1 MQSIARAVIH
11 CLIFFTG
18 VVGIALPSQ
27 AQATP
32 EVARGLTWLTAQVQ
46 ANGSLLG
53 EPQSIATSLQNRTEV
68 AFTLKLLATTP
79 ASLLT
84 AITADTEDNTEYLS
98 RKAISLAAN
107 GADASNCVTT
117 LLSRQNPDNGFG
129 AASDFTSNPIDTAW
143 TVLALAQ
150 SNKGTSDAA
159 VRARAYLVNLLGPDG
174 GMLSPIDANRVHVSA
189 LTLLALQTTTDGAT
203 ATAARTLTSW
213 LLLQQDADGGWLHD
227 TYGTAITFAAVS
239 PLTADVTVRTNAR
252 NFLLAKQANEGSW
265 GGDPFLTA
273 LVLRALSVQY
283 TAPSTTAGMV
293 KGLVVDQSSN
303 APLSGTTVTFTGPQN
318 KVVTT
323 DTSGVFSVSSLTAG
337 SYGVVYSRSGYNN
350 ATGSVVVN
358 SGQTSD
364 LGTVKLLQL
373 ATTGILRGQV
383 MSATTSL
390 PMAGVNIA
398 ISGAASGNKV
408 TDADGRYEV
417 VGLAPGASTVTASFA
432 GYQTATGSGTVVAGQ
447 TLVFSPTLYANG
459 QIPGTSIHY
468 LGKVVSAGSNTPLA
482 GVSIQVTGTAGT
494 STATTTAA
502 GQFDVAM
509 AAGSYQA
516 TYNLA
521 GYTSV
526 TQSFVGSGGATV
538 DAGVIALAPNRTAS
552 SIKGKVFN
560 PSSVGIAGATVQI
573 VGGTQIATT
582 AADGS
587 YSIGNLTGTSFVL
600 RASATGFNSQSI
612 NLQVSQPTDIQ
623 QDFTLA
629 AQSSGTF
636 VIGNMVVTPP
646 TVGRATD
653 VTATTTITNTSA
665 SDDSV
670 SVQLQVIDQT
680 QKVIGRG
687 TVYDAGGNLIGQLM
701 IPAGQQQTVRLVW
714 NSAQYPAGNYT
725 LDARLLKPGSI
736 TMALP
741 QGVLLTERTAGV
753 AVTAQA
759 HFTGSIAANPPVLQA
774 GTNTAIKFSAAIQ
787 NDGNTD
793 FVAQTLTL
801 SAIDTRDGSIAH
813 TDQVPVPA
821 MAVNALQTLTFPD
834 WTPAAGGSYRLE
846 LTAADAALGKVI
858 GTLYIG
864 DAASAAYTIDKLVV
878 PSGTQA
884 VRATIKVT
892 GQDVT
897 SGSISDPLAP
907 LVKAA
912 VQKASQ
918 FNYITAATE
927 TVGDRCT
934 RCHVQAQALVSGEL
948 TRKLINYDSF
958 ASYRE
963 IILNSLTTHQQADG
977 AIDGHTSL
985 GSFKHDQSEFAIWA
999 LNTWHNASEIAS
1011 TIAKLSKF
1019 LVDSQNSDGT
1029 WSADYSGWWTAS
1041 VPHASLNIK
1050 GLTDAA
1056 KTISGLA
1063 PGSAR
1068 NYTLTAVSNVGIN
1081 GPYNLAS
1088 DQAGNVYA
1096 SNYNA
1101 GTVQMIKPDST
1112 SQSFMTGLPNTT
1124 GVAFANNGTVY
1135 ASTSAGLYR
1144 RNPDGTGTQIS
1155 SRSGSGL
1162 AIGPDGNIYMASYWD
1177 NRIYRFTPAGAES
1190 IYVDGGA
1197 LGNPWG
1203 ITFTPAGDLLVA
1215 NYGKQN
1221 IVRYHPDLTNDVP
1234 VGWTNSG
1241 VRNIQ
1246 VINNGWLVTTD
1257 LGLHFYNTEWHGERL
1272 LYTAMGGVTQT
1283 PDGNVYVGNVGDNT
1297 VSKLTSTPI
1306 DTAALLTGMDSAI
1319 SKTTTWLM
1327 QDGNTDANNNLL
1339 LAQRLIGLNAAKLY
1353 YVQKSNPLADA
1364 LQAKMVTVA
1373 DQLRS
1378 RVGVDGGWGY
1388 VNGNTSDSMV
1398 TAQVGVALDSLNPSA
1413 TDPIVQNAVRLLLGR
1428 QRADGTWYSENGI
1441 MSTPLAATTWV
1452 SIWLPIVLDRLGGV
1466 DTDLNVTFPANV
1478 KMTNPDLAPTS
1489 TTVNSDGTTTNIWK
1503 LTGVTSAARTVN
1515 YDLSL
1520 VDMVLNEVRPVST
1533 DAHLTFH
1540 NSFTN
1545 GVVNSPIDVPRVT
1558 ASGFLGLGVTTDK
1571 PSYPA
1576 DTAVNIVGQVNN
1588 TGATLLSGSV
1598 KFEIYA
1604 PDNKLVATVG
1614 SMPFS
1619 GLAAGGTVSVP
1630 VAWNTAKTLAGAD
1643 YYVLG
1648 SLYDSNNSFVGS
1660 AKAKFAI
1667 QSNQAQVDSARITS
1681 DRVSY
1686 TAAQTVQLTALV
1698 TNLTANTVQSN
1709 LVARTTVLSS
1719 GGQSVF
1725 SQSETIAQ
1733 LAAGGLRQYTYNLVA
1748 SNLTPGVYNTQL
1760 QLLDPQSAVLA
1771 QSAGSFTVQSGDQ
1784 SGVGLSGTLQAN
1796 PTSTVVGSTVTF
1808 SATALNQGNA
1818 DLTNVPLTV
1827 SVVDPG
1833 SQKLIAS
1840 WPYTAS
1846 IARSKSFAIATTWK
1860 ATGSAPTTTY
1870 VVVLSAT
1877 IGSKSLTLASTN
1889 LVVTAPSVKLDV
1901 SQRTL
1906 RQGRLLVLLTCR
1918 NGEDHYSEQH
1928 GNDVRDNGRGD
1939 DDDHCNNTRA
1949 TFLNNLLTNA
1959 GIPHF
1964 VTSNV
1969 TDFTYAMRS
1978 GQFNIYWL
1986 AGGADKLADG
1996 IALEVREAVNRGDG
2010 LLLDGIHDDC
2020 DNLLNEVVGMQYR
2033 GQLQA
2038 VNQPIVFTMAPLT
2051 GKTLQTTGRALKLR
2065 LGSGALVAKFPGGL
2079 ACHDCDDDDERRGS
2093 SQTDNTAI
2101 AGYVYGRGKGVVMA
2115 FDLIGSIQNHA
2126 SDPNWVT
2133 AVQLAFDFLTPDA
2146 PATFT
2151 SGAYAAVR
2159 TTTTNQGVA
2168 TDLNVTQTLPAG
2180 AKAVVGEPSALVSTN
2195 GLQAQWNFNL
2205 PAGQSKDLTLYLR
2218 LPTSTGSYTLGTA
2231 VSSVSNGVNSL
2242 YGSYS
2247 LALQVTA
2254 ASDPFVTS
2262 KMIAD
2267 LKALSLSS
2275 SRDRQNRDQTVR
2287 ALQDAVTQSR
2297 PDRAITNLL
2306 DAVDQLNSITGK
2318 DVSAYRL
2325 QIDGWLQELALKW
2338 QAAQPVR
2345 NIH

>member
-1 MQSIARAVIH
+1 MQSIARAFIH
-11 CLIFFTG
+11 CLVFLTG

-32 EVARGLTWLTAQVQ
+32 EVTRGLTWLTAQVQ

-53 EPQSIATSLQNRTEV
+53 EPQSIATSLQNRTE
-68 AFTLKLLATTP
+68 AAYTFKLLATTP
-79 ASLLT
+79 ARLLT
-84 AITADTEDNTEYLS
+84 AIAADTDDNTEYLS
-98 RKAISLAAN
+98 RKAISLAVN
-107 GADASNCVTT
+107 GVDASAHIIT
-117 LLSRQNPDNGFG
+117 LLSRQNPDSGFG
-129 AASDFTSNPIDTAW
+129 AASDFTSNPVDTAW

-150 SNKGTSDAA
+150 SNNGASDAA
-159 VRARAYLVNLLGPDG
+159 VRARAYLVSLLGPDG

-239 PLTADVTVRTNAR
+239 PLTADVTVRTNVR
-252 NFLLAKQANEGSW
+252 NYLFAKQATDGSW
-265 GGDPFLTA
+265 GEDPFLTA

-283 TAPSTTAGMV
+283 TAPSTTTGMV
-293 KGLVVDQSSN
+293 KGLVVDQLSN
-303 APLSGTTVTFTGPQN
+303 APLSGATVTFTGPQN
-318 KVVTT
+318 KVVAT
-323 DTSGVFSVSSLTAG
+323 DTSGVFSVNSLTAG
-337 SYGVVYSRSGYNN
+337 TYGVVYSRSGYNN
-350 ATGSVVVN
+350 ASGSVVVN

-383 MSATTSL
+383 TSVTTSL
-390 PMAGVNIA
+390 PMAGVNVA

-447 TLVFSPTLYANG
+447 TLVFSPTLYPNG
-459 QIPGTSIHY
+459 QTPGTSIRY

-494 STATTTAA
+494 FTATTTAA

-509 AAGSYQA
+509 AAGSYKA
-516 TYNLA
+516 TYTLA

-526 TQSFVGSGGATV
+526 TQTFVGSGGATI
-538 DAGVIALAPNRTAS
+538 DAGGIALAPNRTAS
-552 SIKGKVFN
+552 SIKGKVLN
-560 PSSVGIAGATVQI
+560 ASSVGISGATLQI
-573 VGGTQIATT
+573 VGGAQVVTT

-653 VTATTTITNTSA
+653 VTTTTTITNTSA

-670 SVQLQVIDQT
+670 SVQLQVIDQN

-687 TVYDAGGNLIGQLM
+687 VVYDTSGNLIGQLM

-725 LDARLLKPGSI
+725 LDVRLLKPGSI
-736 TMALP
+736 TMTLP
-741 QGVLLTERTAGV
+741 QGVLLTERSASV

-759 HFTGSIAANPPVLQA
+759 HFTGSITANPPVLQA
-774 GTNTAIKFSAAIQ
+774 GTNTAITLSAAIQ
-787 NDGNTD
+787 NDGNTN

-813 TDQVPVPA
+813 TDQASVSVL
-821 MAVNALQTLTFPD
+821 AVNALQTLAFQD
-834 WTPAAGGSYRLE
+834 WTPAIGGSYRLE
-846 LTAADAALGKVI
+846 LTATDSSLGKVI

-864 DAASAAYTIDKLVV
+864 DAARASYTTNKVVV
-878 PSGTQA
+878 PTGTQA
-884 VRATIKVT
+884 VRATVQVT

-897 SGSISDPLAP
+897 NGSISDPLAP
-907 LVKAA
+907 LIKTA
-912 VQKASQ
+912 VQNATR
-918 FNYITAATE
+918 FNYITAAAE
-927 TVGDRCT
+927 TVADRCT

-948 TRKLINYDSF
+948 TRKITNYDSF

-985 GSFKHDQSEFAIWA
+985 GISKHDQSEFAIWA

-1011 TIAKLSKF
+1011 TIVKLSKF
-1019 LVDSQNSDGT
+1019 LVDTQNADGT
-1029 WSADYSGWWTAS
+1029 WSADSSGWWTSA

-1056 KTISGLA
+1056 KTISGLV

-1068 NYTLTAVSNVGIN
+1068 NYTLTPVSNVGD
-1081 GPYNLAS
+1081 GPYNLVS
-1088 DQAGNVYA
+1088 DAAGNVYS
-1096 SNYNA
+1096 SNYWA

-1112 SQSFMTGLPNTT
+1112 SQSFMTGLSNPT
-1124 GVAFANNGTVY
+1124 GVAFASNGTVY

-1155 SRSGSGL
+1155 PRPGSGL
-1162 AIGPDGNIYMASYWD
+1162 AIGPDGNIYMSSYW
-1177 NRIYRFTPAGAES
+1177 NNKIYRFTPAGAES
-1190 IYVDGGA
+1190 TYVDGGA

-1215 NYGKQN
+1215 NFGKQN

-1234 VGWTNSG
+1234 VGWTNAG
-1241 VRNIQ
+1241 VYNIQ
-1246 VINNGWLVTTD
+1246 MTSNGWLVTTD
-1257 LGLHFYNTEWHGERL
+1257 RGLYSYNTEWHGERL

-1283 PDGNVYVGNVGDNT
+1283 PDGNIYVGNVGDNT

-1306 DTAALLTGMDSAI
+1306 DTSALLAGMDTAI
-1319 SKTTTWLM
+1319 GKTTTWLM
-1327 QDGNTDANNNLL
+1327 QDSNTDANNNLF

-1353 YVQKSNPLADA
+1353 YLQKSNPLADT

-1378 RVGVDGGWGY
+1378 HVGADGGWGY
-1388 VNGNTSDSMV
+1388 GVGYASDSMV

-1413 TDPIVQNAVRLLLGR
+1413 TDPIVQNAVRLLLSR

-1452 SIWLPIVLDRLGGV
+1452 AIWLPIVLDRLGGI
-1466 DTDLNVTFPANV
+1466 DSDLSVTFPANV

-1489 TTVNSDGTTTNIWK
+1489 TTVNTDGTTTNVWK
-1503 LTGVTSAARTVN
+1503 LTGVTSAARSVN

-1520 VDMVLNEVRPVST
+1520 VDMAVNEVRPVSI
-1533 DAHLTFH
+1533 DAHLTFR
-1540 NSFTN
+1540 NSFTG
-1545 GVVNSPIDVPRVT
+1545 GVVNAQIDVPRVT
-1558 ASGFLGLGVTTDK
+1558 ASGFLGLGVTTDRL
-1571 PSYPA
+1571 SYPA
-1576 DTAVNIVGQVNN
+1576 DTLVNITGQVNN

-1604 PDNKLVATVG
+1604 PDNKLVASVG

-1619 GLAAGGTVSVP
+1619 GLAAGGNVNVP
-1630 VAWNTAKTLAGAD
+1630 IVWNTAKTIAGAD
-1643 YYVLG
+1643 YYVVG
-1648 SLYDSNNSFVGS
+1648 SLYDSTNSFVGS

-1667 QSNQAQVDSARITS
+1667 QSNQAQSDSARITS

-1686 TAAQTVQLTALV
+1686 TGAQTVQLTALV
-1698 TNLTANTVQSN
+1698 TNLTANSVQSN

-1733 LAAGGLRQYTYNLVA
+1733 LVAGGLRQYTYNLIA
-1748 SNLTPGVYNTQL
+1748 SSLAPGVYTTQL
-1760 QLLDPQSAVLA
+1760 QLLDAQSAVLA
-1771 QSAGSFTVQSGDQ
+1771 QSAGTFTVQSTDQ
-1784 SGVGLSGTLQAN
+1784 SGVGLSGSLQAN
-1796 PTSTVVGSTVTF
+1796 PTSTVVGSTVTI

-1827 SVVDPG
+1827 SIVDPG

-1846 IARSKSFAIATTWK
+1846 VARSKSFAIATTWK

-1870 VVVLSAT
+1870 VVVLGAI
-1877 IGSKSLTLASTN
+1877 IGGKSVTLASTN
-1889 LVVTAPSVKLDV
+1889 LVVTAPSVKLDIT
-1901 SQRTL
+1901 QRTL
-1906 RQGRLLVLLTCR
+1906 RQGRLLVLLSCR
-1918 NGEDHYSEQH
+1918 NGEDHYSEQS
-1928 GNDVRDNGRGD
+1928 GNDVRNTDRGD

-1949 TFLNNLLTNA
+1949 TFLNNLLTGA
-1959 GIPHF
+1959 SVQHL
-1964 VTSNV
+1964 VTANV
-1969 TDFTYAMRS
+1969 DDFAYAMRS
-1978 GQFNIYWL
+1978 GQYNIYWI
-1986 AGGADKLADG
+1986 AGGADKLSEGLAQE
-1996 IALEVREAVNRGDG
+1996 IREAVNRGDG
-2010 LLLDGIHDDC
+2010 LLVEGIHDER
-2020 DNLLNEVVGMQYR
+2020 NKLLDEVVGLQYR
-2033 GQLQA
+2033 GKLQA

-2051 GKTLQTTGRALKLR
+2051 GKTLQTTGRALKLK
-2065 LGSGALVAKFPGGL
+2065 LGNGALVAKFPGGI
-2079 ACHDCDDDDERRGS
+2079 ACRDCDDDDERKGS

-2133 AVQLAFDFLTPDA
+2133 AVQLAFDFLTQDA
-2146 PATFT
+2146 PTTYT

-2180 AKAVVGEPSALVSTN
+2180 AKAVGSEPSAVVSKN
-2195 GLQAQWNFNL
+2195 GLQAQWNYTL

-2218 LPTSTGSYTLGTA
+2218 LPASTGSYTLGTA
-2231 VSSVSNGVNSL
+2231 VSSVSNSLNSL

-2254 ASDPFVTS
+2254 ASEPVVTS
-2262 KMIAD
+2262 KLIAD

-2287 ALQDAVTQSR
+2287 ALQDAATQSR